1 MGYVPCLNGKIIAGC
16 EILSFNED
24 TMVGLANFRGMLVRF
39 EGKRIDQPFS
49 AEYASLSLRPAGD
62 NLIELVEKEG

>member
-1 MGYVPCLNGKIIAGC
+1 MGYVPCLNGKMIAGC

-39 EGKRIDQPFS
+39 EGKRIDPAVP
-49 AEYASLSLRPAGD
+49 AEYASLSLRPAGN

>member
-1 MGYVPCLNGKIIAGC
+1 MDYTPTLNGKKIAGC

-39 EGKRIDQPFS
+39 EGKRVVPAIP
-49 AEYASLSLRPAGD
+49 AEYAPLALRPAGN